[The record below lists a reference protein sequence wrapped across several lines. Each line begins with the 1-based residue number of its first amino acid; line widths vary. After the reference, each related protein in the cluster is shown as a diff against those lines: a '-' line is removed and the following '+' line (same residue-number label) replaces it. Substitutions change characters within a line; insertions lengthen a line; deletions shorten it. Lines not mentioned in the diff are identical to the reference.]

1 MTINVQDVVTQYG
14 SYYQQGTQG
23 VNDLYSVAM
32 RDFVTREA
40 FTLMITRDTVYKAA
54 RVIMDSLIQP
64 FQVGFTPRASEF
76 KFEPIEIVQHH
87 MKVDESIS
95 PDSLMPTWLGFLAGN
110 EVKREDWPFIRW
122 FLEKYFFPKIGED
135 MELNE
140 IGIGVATAPTTG
152 TAGPVKTSM
161 NGVQTILNTHI
172 SAGRTVPITMGA
184 IPSDDELLVEYIED
198 FVDQI
203 SKNYWRR
210 DMTVYLSETLERR
223 YLRGHR
229 KVYGK
234 DTNSVVGKGGT
245 NKIEFTSQSIKGLPS
260 MNMKNNGAACN
271 RIFCTPKENA
281 VMMMSEANPFRK
293 LDIQAVDRVVKL
305 LTDWWMGVGFIL
317 PEVVFCNDQE

>member
-1 MTINVQDVVTQYG
+1 MLINVQDVVTQYG
-14 SYYQQGTQG
+14 NYYQQGTQSAS
-23 VNDLYSVAM
+23 DLYSVAM
-32 RDFVTREA
+32 REFVTREA

-54 RVIMDSLIQP
+54 RVTIDSLIQP
-64 FQVGFTPRASEF
+64 FQTDFTPRNGSL

-87 MKVDESIS
+87 MKVDESLS
-95 PDSLMPTWLGFLAGN
+95 PDSLMPTWLGFLAGS

-122 FLEKYFFPKIGED
+122 FLETKFFPKIGED

-140 IGIGVATAPTTG
+140 IGSGVATAPTPG

-161 NGVQTILNTHI
+161 NGVQTILNSHI
-172 SAGRTVPITMGA
+172 AAGRTVPTIMGA
-184 IPSDDELLVEYIED
+184 IPNDDELLVKYVED

-210 DMTVYLSETLERR
+210 DMTVYMSETLERR
-223 YLRGHR
+223 YWRGHR

-245 NKIEFTSQSIKGLPS
+245 SKIEFTNQSIKGLPS
-260 MNMKNNGAACN
+260 MNKKNNGGTCN

-281 VMMMSEANPFRK
+281 VMMMSEANPFQK
-293 LDIQAVDRVVKL
+293 LDVQAVDRIVKL

-317 PEVVFCNDQE
+317 PEIVWCNDQE

>member
-161 NGVQTILNTHI
+161 NGVQTILNAHI

-260 MNMKNNGAACN
+260 MNMKNNSAACN